1 MNDVANLGNLSLIDA
16 YVLPIM
22 NYALEAI
29 SLTRVQHYELHISWN
44 NLFRHK

>member
-1 MNDVANLGNLSLIDA
+1 MNDVAILLKLSLIDA

-22 NYALEAI
+22 NYVLEAI

-44 NLFRHK
+44 NLFCHK